1 MEHQMADHLV
11 VQLAMTMV
19 LKKVAMW
26 EHQRV
31 GMMDIQLE
39 NLKVVLLVL
48 LMVVQ
53 MVALKAL

>member
-11 VQLAMTMV
+11 VQSAMTMV

-53 MVALKAL
+53 MVALRA

>member
-1 MEHQMADHLV
+1 MADHLV